1 VNITD
6 RYIFSKVL
14 PWRMGES
21 TDPATDVELAAV
33 HELELG
39 LEWLYRAHGNLVAF
53 HHATGHAMDHVA
65 RAESLLRDCGHGAL
79 ADTLRDEHLPR
90 GVIDGD
96 RWSYDVLESFQTGL
110 LRDLTAVEERART
123 EVADGERHAVERR
136 QEREWKANA
145 RED

>member
-1 VNITD
+1 MTNSDDT
-6 RYIFSKVL
+6 
-14 PWRMGES
+14 
-21 TDPATDVELAAV
+21 PALSETELSAL
-33 HELELG
+33 HEAELG
-39 LEWLYRAHGNLVAF
+39 GEWLRRAHGSLVEV